1 MNQAVK
7 LLLAVLIGGT
17 AGWLTSLA
25 LNALYA
31 ALTALLGTALGTVV
45 YLAVSVTLGFFGAK
59 FLLSQYFALRP
70 AARKMPAFARFA
82 R

>member
-17 AGWLTSLA
+17 AGWLVGLA

-45 YLAVSVTLGFFGAK
+45 YITVSVVLGFFGAK
-59 FLLSQYFALRP
+59 FLLSHYLTLRP
-70 AARKMPAFARFA
+70 AARKLPAFACIR
-82 R
+82 